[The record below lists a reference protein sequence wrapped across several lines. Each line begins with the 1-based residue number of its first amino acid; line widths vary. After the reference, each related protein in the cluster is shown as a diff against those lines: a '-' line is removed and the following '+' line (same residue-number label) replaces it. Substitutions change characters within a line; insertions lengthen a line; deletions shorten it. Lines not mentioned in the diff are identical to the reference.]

1 MNYRDKILELKE
13 MLDDPRTGLKDSSNT
28 NKTRYG
34 ILALFETAI
43 AQALAEEKERVIKVE
58 EKYHELIMAVGKKYE
73 GETRHETALKYIRSA
88 EKNDYRP
95 DGGNGGGPGVGHNNG
110 GGYGSCSRC
119 LGALGLNGPLGVP
132 KCRCGPLKY

>member
-1 MNYRDKILELKE
+1 MTDIKDFIKKYVSKWMVDDGNNTLLWKDKAPTVNEF
-13 MLDDPRTGLKDSSNT
+13 LDF
-28 NKTRYG
+28 
-34 ILALFETAI
+34 LAEAG
-43 AQALAEEKERVIKVE
+43 AEEKARVFGEVK
-58 EKYHELIMAVGKKYE
+58 KYQELIMAVEKKYE
-73 GETRHETALKYIRSA
+73 GESRHETALKYIRSA

>member
-1 MNYRDKILELKE
+1 MTNTDKILELKE

-43 AQALAEEKERVIKVE
+43 AQVLVEERERVIKVE
-58 EKYHELIMAVGKKYE
+58 EKYHELIMAVEKKYE

-88 EKNDYRP
+88 EKTDY
-95 DGGNGGGPGVGHNNG
+95 GEAGN
-110 GGYGSCSRC
+110 SS
-119 LGALGLNGPLGVP
+119 LDKLTD
-132 KCRCGPLKY
+132 K